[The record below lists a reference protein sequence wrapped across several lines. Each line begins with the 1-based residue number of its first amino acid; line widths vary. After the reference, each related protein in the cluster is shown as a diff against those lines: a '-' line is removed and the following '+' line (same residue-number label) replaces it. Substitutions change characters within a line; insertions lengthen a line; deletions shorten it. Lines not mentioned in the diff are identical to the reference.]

1 MSSTPTPGHSS
12 YAAGH
17 GPVETTAGGLLALVR
32 SGEAATR
39 GDLARAT
46 GLSRTAVS
54 QRVAALVAAGLLVE
68 GTGLASTGGR
78 PAGSLGF
85 NVDAA
90 VVVGIAV
97 GRSRTQVGVFDLEG
111 REIVGDTRDHEVGS
125 GPDEVMT
132 DVAARLGTLLVGI
145 EPPVLGIG
153 LSLPGTVDPER
164 RVSVDAPV
172 MKGWDGVPLAPY
184 LSGVPGAADAPLH
197 LTNDTSALTRSEL
210 FGPAPLGSDVL
221 VVKAS
226 TGLGIGVIAD
236 GRLVNGSRGV
246 TGELGHTRVEGA
258 DELLCRCG
266 AHGCLETVAAGWAM
280 VNRLVEGGTEAR
292 HVRDLVGLALDGDPV
307 ARSLLRESGRRVGE
321 VLAVAVNLLHPQT
334 VVVGGDMG
342 SAFDLYTAGMR
353 ESVYA
358 RAAGSVTRDLRFAP
372 AAHGDSA
379 GLVGC
384 AALVID
390 HELSPAA
397 VDVRL
402 RAARAEA

>member
-1 MSSTPTPGHSS
+1 MSTT
-12 YAAGH
+12 
-17 GPVETTAGGLLALVR
+17 PVETTAGGLLSLVR
-32 SGEAATR
+32 AGEASTR
-39 GDLARAT
+39 ADLGRLT

-54 QRVAALVAAGLLVE
+54 QRVTALVAAGLVTE

-78 PAGSLGF
+78 PAGSLSF

-90 VVVGIAV
+90 VVVGAAV
-97 GRSRTQVGVFDLEG
+97 GRSRTQVGVFDLDG

-125 GPDEVMT
+125 GPDEVMV
-132 DVAARLGTLLVGI
+132 DVAERLRTLLDGI

-184 LSGVPGAADAPLH
+184 LHDACAAPLH

-226 TGLGIGVIAD
+226 TGLGLGVIAD

-292 HVRDLVGLALDGDPV
+292 HVRDLVALALDGDPV
-307 ARSLLRESGRRVGE
+307 ARSMLRESGRRVGE

-397 VDVRL
+397 VDARL
-402 RAARAEA
+402 RASRTAQP

>member
-1 MSSTPTPGHSS
+1 MSTSP
-12 YAAGH
+12 
-17 GPVETTAGGLLALVR
+17 GPVETTAGGLLSLVR
-32 SGEAATR
+32 GGEATTR
-39 GDLARAT
+39 ADLGRAT

-54 QRVAALVAAGLLVE
+54 QRVSALVGAGLLVE
-68 GTGLASTGGR
+68 GGGLASTGGR
-78 PAGSLGF
+78 PAGALAF

-132 DVAARLGTLLVGI
+132 GVAERLRTLLVGI

-172 MKGWDGVPLAPY
+172 MKGWDGVALAPY
-184 LSGVPGAADAPLH
+184 LTDACTAPLH

-280 VNRLVEGGTEAR
+280 VNRLVEGGAEAR
-292 HVRDLVGLALDGDPV
+292 HVRDLVALALDGDPV

-397 VDVRL
+397 VDARL

>member
-1 MSSTPTPGHSS
+1 MTISP
-12 YAAGH
+12 

-32 SGEAATR
+32 SGEATTR
-39 GDLARAT
+39 ADLGRAT

-54 QRVAALVAAGLLVE
+54 QRVAALVGAGLLVE
-68 GTGLASTGGR
+68 GAGVASTGGR
-78 PAGSLGF
+78 PAGALGF

-125 GPDEVMT
+125 GPDEVMP
-132 DVAARLGTLLVGI
+132 DVAERLRTLLDGI

-184 LSGVPGAADAPLH
+184 LADACTAPLH

-280 VNRLVEGGTEAR
+280 VNRLVEGGAEAR

-397 VDVRL
+397 VDARL